1 MHFTKLITTLLVLG
15 IHAVA
20 ASFLHPPVPDPE
32 LPAGIHKIK
41 HVVVIMQE
49 NRSFDTYFG
58 TYPGVEGIPM
68 RNGRPSVCVPDPE
81 HGGCIAPYLDEN
93 DSNQGGPH
101 GLQAALTDINGGK
114 MNGFVASAENEH
126 EQRCKNT
133 SLEPNCVTGE
143 GAYREVMGY
152 HNGSQIPNYWAYAK
166 NFVLQER
173 MFEPNKSWSLP
184 AHLFE
189 VSAWSARCPVFGNP
203 MDCVNAVQSP
213 EPVPEFSP
221 TGAEPNY
228 DWTDITYLLH
238 KHHVSW
244 KYFVFT
250 GGEPECDIN
259 EDIPC
264 SAGGNL
270 QPTPEIWSPL
280 PYFVDV
286 REDGQLPDVETINT
300 FYADARAGTLPTV
313 SWLAPDDRVSEH
325 PPAGIRAGQAYVTT
339 AVNAIMRS
347 PDWSSTAIF
356 ISWDDWGGFYD
367 NVIPPSVDQNGYGLR
382 VPGLVISPYA
392 RHGYVDHQILSHD
405 AYLKFIEDVF
415 LEGERLNPKTDGRPD
430 SRPDVREELPILGN
444 LASDFNFNQPPA
456 PPFILPPEPQ
466 PWSIPTAFR
475 LLTTGM
481 RTRQAPTAQ
490 HDNLIARLTC
500 TLRCQVTITG
510 TISMGGAPG
519 GASVQVAPR
528 TLTFAGTRSIAL
540 HLRGLPGRALRA
552 SIASAREGA
561 QALLTVHAQE
571 VGAAP
576 IESTQAQL
584 PIQLAP

>member
-1 MHFTKLITTLLVLG
+1 MKLITNLIALG
-15 IHAVA
+15 IQAVA
-20 ASFLHPPVPDPE
+20 SSLGHPPLHD
-32 LPAGIHKIK
+32 LQISPAIHKIK

-58 TYPGVEGIPM
+58 TYPGVDGIP
-68 RNGRPSVCVPDPE
+68 RKNGQITVCVPDPE
-81 HGGCIAPYLDEN
+81 HGDCIKPYLNEV

-101 GLQAALTDINGGK
+101 GYVAALTDINGGA
-114 MNGFVASAENEH
+114 MNGFVASAEHEH
-126 EQRCKNT
+126 EQRCRNT

-152 HNGSQIPNYWAYAK
+152 HDGSQIPNYWAYAK

-228 DWTDITYLLH
+228 DWTDVTYLLR

-286 REDGQLPDVETINT
+286 REDGQLPDIESINT
-300 FYADARAGTLPTV
+300 FYADARAGTLPSV

-325 PPAGIRAGQAYVTT
+325 PPAGISTGQAYVTT
-339 AVNAIMRS
+339 AINAVMRS

-356 ISWDDWGGFYD
+356 VSWDDWGGFYD
-367 NVIPPSVDQNGYGLR
+367 NAVPPTVDQSGYGLR

-392 RHGYVDHQILSHD
+392 RHGYIDRQILSHD
-405 AYLKFIEDVF
+405 AYLKFIENDF
-415 LEGERLNPKTDGRPD
+415 LEGERLNPATDGRPD

-444 LASDFNFNQPPA
+444 LESDFNFNQPPT
-456 PPFILPPEPQ
+456 PPFLLPPDPQ

-475 LLTTGM
+475 LLTSGL
-481 RTRQAPTAQ
+481 RTRQAPAAQ
-490 HDNLIARLTC
+490 GGNLIARLTC
-500 TLRCQVTITG
+500 TLRCQVSISG
-510 TISMGGAPG
+510 KVRLQGIASLAGVQIVPRTISF
-519 GASVQVAPR
+519 S
-528 TLTFAGTRSIAL
+528 GTRAVAV
-540 HLRGLPGRALRA
+540 HMRGLATDALRA
-552 SIASAREGA
+552 RIAASHGAA
-561 QALLTVHAQE
+561 QALLQVSAQQ
-571 VGAAP
+571 VGAP
-576 IESTQAQL
+576 SERTQAQL
-584 PIQLAP
+584 PIQLLP